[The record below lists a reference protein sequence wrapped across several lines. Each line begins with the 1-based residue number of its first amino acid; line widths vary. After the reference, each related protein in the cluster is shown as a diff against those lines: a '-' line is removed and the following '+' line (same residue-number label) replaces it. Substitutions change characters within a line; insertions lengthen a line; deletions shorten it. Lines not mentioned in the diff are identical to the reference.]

1 MSNTTISQQLDTAA
15 TTATPIAQPSESV
28 KFSLEEAYNI
38 QHQLIQHRLDR
49 GETITGYKLGFTSK
63 AKMQQMGVDDLIWG
77 VLTDHMEIQPD
88 SQIDLNQYIHPRAE
102 PEVAFRVSKP
112 IERQLTMEDLPHFI
126 DKMTVAI
133 EVIDSRY
140 KNFKFSLEDV
150 IADNCSSIGY
160 CIGEWQ
166 DLQDN
171 IWGLPIQLKFN
182 DDIVQSGLT
191 QAILDNPY
199 QSVIELSRL
208 ASENNL
214 VLQPGQIILAGA
226 ATAAEWLKS
235 ELKVFAEL
243 QGFGEVGFWTNKS

>member
-1 MSNTTISQQLDTAA
+1 MNKINTISLQLDTAA
-15 TTATPIAQPSESV
+15 TTATPIAQPSETL

-38 QHQLIQHRLDR
+38 QQQLIQHRLDR

-77 VLTDHMEIQPD
+77 VLTDAMEIQAEEH
-88 SQIDLNQYIHPRAE
+88 IDLDQYIHPRAE
-102 PEVAFRVSKP
+102 PEVAFRISKS
-112 IERQLTMEDLPHFI
+112 IDHQLTINEVPNFI
-126 DKMTVAI
+126 DKMAVAI

-160 CIGEWQ
+160 CIGQWQ
-166 DLQDN
+166 DLKDD
-171 IWGLPIQLKFN
+171 ITGLHIQLKFN
-182 DDIVQSGLT
+182 DKIVQDGIT

-199 QSVIELSRL
+199 QSVIEISRL

-226 ATAAEWLKS
+226 ATAAEWLKP
-235 ELKVFAEL
+235 KTKITAEL
-243 QGFGEVGFWTNKS
+243 ESFGNVGFKIK

>member
-28 KFSLEEAYNI
+28 KFSLEEAYKI
-38 QHQLIQHRLDR
+38 QQQLIQHRLDR

-102 PEVAFRVSKP
+102 PEVAFRISKP
-112 IERQLTMEDLPHFI
+112 IDRQLTMQDLPQFI
-126 DKMTVAI
+126 DKMAVAI

-166 DLQDN
+166 DLQDD
-171 IWGLPIQLKFN
+171 ITGLPIQLKFN
-182 DDIVQSGLT
+182 DKVVQDGMT

-208 ASENNL
+208 ASEINL
-214 VLQPGQIILAGA
+214 VLKPGQIILAGA
-226 ATAAEWLKS
+226 ATAAEWLKPNTS
-235 ELKVFAEL
+235 ILAHLE
-243 QGFGEVGFWTNKS
+243 GFGGVNFKTL

>member
-1 MSNTTISQQLDTAA
+1 MNKTNTISQQLDTAA
-15 TTATPIAQPSESV
+15 TTATPIAQPSETV
-28 KFSLEEAYNI
+28 KFSLDEAYKI
-38 QHQLIQHRLDR
+38 QHQLIQHRLNR

-77 VLTDHMEIQPD
+77 VLTNTMEIKPD

-102 PEVAFRVSKP
+102 PEVAFRISKP
-112 IERQLTMEDLPHFI
+112 IDRQLTMEDLPQYI
-126 DKMTVAI
+126 DKMAVAI

-160 CIGEWQ
+160 CIGQWQ
-166 DLQDN
+166 DLKDD
-171 IWGLPIQLKFN
+171 ITGLPIQLKFN
-182 DDIVQSGLT
+182 DKVVQDGMT

-208 ASENNL
+208 ASDNNL
-214 VLQPGQIILAGA
+214 VLQPRQIILAGA
-226 ATAAEWLKS
+226 ATAAEWLKPEINVTA
-235 ELKVFAEL
+235 ELK
-243 QGFGEVGFWTNKS
+243 GFGEVGFWT

>member
-1 MSNTTISQQLDTAA
+1 MNKTNTISQQLDTAA
-15 TTATPIAQPSESV
+15 TTATPIAQPSETV

-38 QHQLIQHRLDR
+38 QKQLVEHRLDR

-77 VLTDHMEIQPD
+77 VLTNAMEIKPD
-88 SQIDLNQYIHPRAE
+88 EHIDLNQYIHPRAE
-102 PEVAFRVSKP
+102 PEVAFKVSKP
-112 IERQLTMEDLPHFI
+112 INRQLTIKELPQYI

-160 CIGEWQ
+160 CIGQWQ
-166 DLQDN
+166 DLKDDITN
-171 IWGLPIQLKFN
+171 LPIQLKFN
-182 DDIVQSGLT
+182 DETVQSGMT

-226 ATAAEWLKS
+226 ATAAEWLKP
-235 ELKVFAEL
+235 ELKVTAEL
-243 QGFGEVGFWTNKS
+243 QGFGEVGFWT

>member
-15 TTATPIAQPSESV
+15 TTATPIAQASESV

-49 GETITGYKLGFTSK
+49 GEAITGYKLGFTSK

-77 VLTDHMEIQPD
+77 VLTDSMEIKPNEH
-88 SQIDLNQYIHPRAE
+88 INLEKYIHPRAE
-102 PEVAFRVSKP
+102 PEVAFRISKP
-112 IERQLTMEDLPHFI
+112 IDCQLTMQDLPQYI
-126 DKMTVAI
+126 DKMAVAI

-166 DLQDN
+166 DLKED
-171 IWGLPIQLKFN
+171 ITGLPIQLKFN
-182 DDIVQSGLT
+182 DKIVQDGMT

-208 ASENNL
+208 ASDNNL
-214 VLQPGQIILAGA
+214 VLKPGQIILAGA
-226 ATAAEWLKS
+226 ATAAEWLKP
-235 ELKVFAEL
+235 ELKVTAAL
-243 QGFGEVGFWTNKS
+243 QGFGEVGFWT